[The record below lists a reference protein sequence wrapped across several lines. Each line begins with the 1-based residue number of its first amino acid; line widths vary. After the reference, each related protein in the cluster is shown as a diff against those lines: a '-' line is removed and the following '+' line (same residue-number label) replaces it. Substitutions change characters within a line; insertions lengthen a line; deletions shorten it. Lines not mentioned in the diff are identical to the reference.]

1 MLHLMIPKL
10 LFTTL
15 TIKTELYC
23 IRVILYKRY
32 SIKQKEAV
40 IEKTN
45 KKLQPHH
52 PCRRKCC
59 VRLEHF
65 KGTFC
70 KKRKRNKKCNANVH
84 HQEVVFH
91 QEAQLSAPNSATFFC
106 VSIK

>member
-45 KKLQPHH
+45 KQTKNCSHDIH
-52 PCRRKCC
+52 
-59 VRLEHF
+59 VGE
-65 KGTFC
+65 
-70 KKRKRNKKCNANVH
+70 NV
-84 HQEVVFH
+84 VWG
-91 QEAQLSAPNSATFFC
+91 
-106 VSIK
+106 

>member
-1 MLHLMIPKL
+1 MIPKL

-45 KKLQPHH
+45 KQKTAATTSTSEKML
-52 PCRRKCC
+52 CE
-59 VRLEHF
+59 VRGL
-65 KGTFC
+65 
-70 KKRKRNKKCNANVH
+70 
-84 HQEVVFH
+84 
-91 QEAQLSAPNSATFFC
+91 
-106 VSIK
+106 

>member
-45 KKLQPHH
+45 KQKTAATTSTSEEML
-52 PCRRKCC
+52 CE
-59 VRLEHF
+59 VRGL
-65 KGTFC
+65 
-70 KKRKRNKKCNANVH
+70 
-84 HQEVVFH
+84 
-91 QEAQLSAPNSATFFC
+91 
-106 VSIK
+106 